1 MAIKNI
7 VPRADG
13 EGNIGTA
20 VKNWLKG
27 FFKTIFLGTGGIV
40 DSNSNEVLKP
50 ESVADAI
57 NEITIKNAAE
67 GNAPESKA
75 TGDDTNI
82 DYIIRVKG
90 TGAFQVMD
98 GSGNILATFDKVA
111 SAVNYVTLLNST
123 TGGGVVAKAVGTD
136 EDINFII
143 KTKGVGKFSV
153 VDGSNNEIAEF
164 HSVAS
169 AVNFLKL
176 LASATENTLKI
187 EAIGGDADIDITL
200 VPKGSGKS
208 KTPDGEI
215 IVKTA
220 PAMTAGKMVKS
231 NADRVVEDGTNT
243 DTDVADAVTK
253 KHSQN
258 TDTGSNNDPFTLTGK
273 FKKSS
278 QVGVTAHAGGGQGS
292 AVAITKDI
300 VEISVCASGGDSVKL
315 PAAAAGLQILVIN
328 HGAEAADVFPDTDDA
343 INEGSANAA
352 KSLAVDTTMLCSA
365 YDDTNW
371 ECVLLTR

>member
-1 MAIKNI
+1 MATKNI
-7 VPRADG
+7 TPRADG
-13 EGNIGTA
+13 EGSIGTA

-57 NEITIKNAAE
+57 NEITIKNAAA

-111 SAVNYVTLLNST
+111 SAVNYITLLNSA
-123 TGGGVVAKAVGTD
+123 TGDTLEVKAVGTD
-136 EDINFII
+136 TDI
-143 KTKGVGKFSV
+143 
-153 VDGSNNEIAEF
+153 
-164 HSVAS
+164 H
-169 AVNFLKL
+169 
-176 LASATENTLKI
+176 
-187 EAIGGDADIDITL
+187 ITL

-231 NADRVVEDGTNT
+231 NADGVVEDGTNT

-253 KHSQN
+253 KHSKDADADLDSTFEATFVKKVDTVNVLSDITSSGADIEDAVTKKHSQN
-258 TDTGSNNDPFTLTGK
+258 TDTGSNSDPFTLTGK
-273 FKKSS
+273 FKKST
-278 QVGVTAHAGGGQGS
+278 QVGITAHAGGGQGD
-292 AVAITKDI
+292 AIVITKDI
-300 VEISVCASGGDSVKL
+300 VEISICATGGDSVKL

-328 HGAEAADVFPDTDDA
+328 HGEAAADVFPNTDDA
-343 INEGSANAA
+343 INEEAVNTA
-352 KSLAVDTTMLCSA
+352 KSLAVNTTMLCSA

-371 ECVLLTR
+371 ECVLLTRV

>member
-13 EGNIGTA
+13 EGSIGTSA
-20 VKNWLKG
+20 KNWLKG
-27 FFKTIFLGTGGIV
+27 WFKSIFLGTSGIV
-40 DSNSNEVLKP
+40 DSNGNEVLKP
-50 ESVADAI
+50 ESVASAI
-57 NEITIKNAAE
+57 NEITIKNAAS
-67 GNAPESKA
+67 GNAPEAKA

-82 DYIIRVKG
+82 SFVIRVKG

-98 GSGNILATFDKVA
+98 GSGNILATFDKVV
-111 SAVNYVTLLNST
+111 SAVNYITLLNSIT
-123 TGGGVVAKAVGTD
+123 TETLEVKAVGTD
-136 EDINFII
+136 TN
-143 KTKGVGKFSV
+143 
-153 VDGSNNEIAEF
+153 
-164 HSVAS
+164 
-169 AVNFLKL
+169 
-176 LASATENTLKI
+176 
-187 EAIGGDADIDITL
+187 IDITL

-208 KTPDGEI
+208 KTPDGQI

-220 PAMTAGKMVKS
+220 PALTAGKMVKT
-231 NADRVVEDGTNT
+231 NADGVVEDGTNT

-278 QVGVTAHAGGGQGS
+278 QVGVTAYAGGGQGS

-343 INEGSANAA
+343 INEGAANAA

-365 YDDTNW
+365 YDATNW